1 MTAQPSRNTG
11 AESVFWNLDDLYP
24 GIDSPQF
31 QHDLSTIVDTCTQ
44 FRDRWKGLV
53 ASASNEDF
61 RTMLNEYETIVE
73 RLYRMGSYTQ
83 LMWSTDTV
91 RPDYGKNLQSVRE
104 TGAKASQQL
113 VFMTLEIMDLAED
126 RLQELMQWPGMAD
139 RAHWLQTVVQ
149 MKPYKLSEEVEQ
161 VLAQKN
167 LTARMA
173 WVRLYDE
180 HLSSQVFH
188 LNGEE
193 LTQPQIMKKM
203 QSTDRD
209 VRKAASLA
217 ISEGLQAGVR
227 TSAFVFNTVLADHA
241 TNDALRGHTSWI
253 QTRNLDNE
261 ASEATVQALID
272 SVVSQ
277 YELVRRFYRLK
288 QRVLGYDTFED
299 YDRNAP
305 VEATESFWTWDDA
318 RELVLSAYREF
329 HPEAGDIVQQFFD
342 KNWIHAPVMK
352 GKNGG
357 AYSAGTVPSAHPYIF
372 LNYTG
377 TNRDVQTLAH
387 ELGHGVH
394 QYLSRRNGP
403 LEMHTPLTVAET
415 ASVFGEIL
423 TFTKLME
430 RVSNPEERLS
440 LLMGKIDDMLST
452 VFRQIAFNRF
462 EDAIHTARRAEG
474 ELSVDRLNEIWL
486 ETQTAQFGDAVNIQ
500 EGYRFWWSYISHF
513 MHVPGYVYAYAFG
526 ELLVLALYEIYKQ
539 DPTGFPDKYM
549 EMLSAGGSKTPAELL
564 APFGIDI
571 EDPVFWS
578 TGLKVIEN
586 FIAEAEQLAETV
598 TIAPSRPA

>member
-1 MTAQPSRNTG
+1 MTATKTTG
-11 AESVFWNLDDLYP
+11 AEQVFWNLDDLYP
-24 GIDSPQF
+24 GVDSPAF
-31 QHDLSTIVDTCTQ
+31 QHDLTTIVDTCTA
-44 FRDRWKGLV
+44 FRDRWKGRI
-53 ASASNEDF
+53 ASVSNEDF
-61 RTMLNEYETIVE
+61 RAMLNEYEGIVE

-91 RPDYGKNLQSVRE
+91 RADYGKNLQTVRE

-113 VFMTLEIMDLAED
+113 VFVSLEIMDLTD
-126 RLQELMQWPGMAD
+126 GRLQELMQWPGMAD

-188 LNGEE
+188 LNGED

-203 QSTDRD
+203 QSTDRE
-209 VRKAASLA
+209 VRKAASQA
-217 ISEGLQAGVR
+217 ISVGLQAGVR
-227 TSAFVFNTVLADHA
+227 TSAFVFNTVLADHS
-241 TNDALRGHTSWI
+241 TNDSLRGHTSWI

-329 HPEAGDIVQQFFD
+329 HPEAGNIVQQFFD

-357 AYSAGTVPSAHPYIF
+357 AYSAGTVPSVHPYIF

-452 VFRQIAFNRF
+452 VFRQIA
-462 EDAIHTARRAEG
+462 
-474 ELSVDRLNEIWL
+474 SVDRLNEIWL
-486 ETQTAQFGDAVNIQ
+486 ETQKAQFGDAVNIQ
-500 EGYRFWWSYISHF
+500 EGYRVWWSYISHF

-539 DPTGFPDKYM
+539 DPVSFPDKYM
-549 EMLSAGGSKTPAELL
+549 DMLSAGGSKTPAELL
-564 APFGIDI
+564 APFGINI
-571 EDPVFWS
+571 EDPAFWS
-578 TGLKVIEN
+578 TGLKVIES